1 MASRSGTAMVIWA
14 ASASGRAVALNLAES
29 GYSKLILVDECYNQL
44 SVVATE
50 CQERALPEAAVLLLT
65 CDFGNPQAINNLMI
79 QAVEQAGRIDC
90 VANCAPL
97 DFCPRS
103 TTDLS
108 AQQLKM
114 PGEGVWL
121 WMREEVS
128 QALSQS
134 YSEKG
139 SGRMSI
145 VTMTTVHGFA
155 SEPGLPS
162 YAVSSHGIV
171 GMTKTTAMDYVTSGI
186 RINCV
191 CHYPVAPSA
200 SRTSEE
206 FWQGHGPAP
215 FGRHITVQRLG
226 SSNRIS
232 FGAAV
237 IRHHRDSFASR
248 RRMVAVP
255 SLAELIL
262 RVIRAL

>member
-108 AQQLKM
+108 VQQLKM
-114 PGEGVWL
+114 PGEGVERQVWL

-134 YSEKG
+134 CSEKG

-162 YAVSSHGIV
+162 YAISSHGIV

-206 FWQGHGPAP
+206 SWQGHGPAP
-215 FGRHITVQRLG
+215 FGRHITANDLAQAAAFLLG
-226 SSNRIS
+226 PQSSAITGIVLPVDGGWS
-232 FGAAV
+232 LY
-237 IRHHRDSFASR
+237 HH
-248 RRMVAVP
+248 
-255 SLAELIL
+255 
-262 RVIRAL
+262 